1 MSFVNQ
7 LKRDHFDQVFHNEIS
22 KVFSKILWNCIK
34 IGSEAFNKF
43 TKPNNRQA
51 QGLGPAAVAM
61 TICRELAKK

>member
-1 MSFVNQ
+1 MY
-7 LKRDHFDQVFHNEIS
+7 LS

-34 IGSEAFNKF
+34 VGSEAFNKF